1 MQKKKVPLSTLLLY
15 LLETNRNLLFASKL
29 TDGHFLQVN
38 FTIDGDFSISHLK
51 VSSTWTYGPL
61 CPDAFYLLRY
71 FVLPLWPL
79 AGISPRPL

>member
-38 FTIDGDFSISHLK
+38 FTIDGDFS
-51 VSSTWTYGPL
+51 
-61 CPDAFYLLRY
+61 
-71 FVLPLWPL
+71 
-79 AGISPRPL
+79 